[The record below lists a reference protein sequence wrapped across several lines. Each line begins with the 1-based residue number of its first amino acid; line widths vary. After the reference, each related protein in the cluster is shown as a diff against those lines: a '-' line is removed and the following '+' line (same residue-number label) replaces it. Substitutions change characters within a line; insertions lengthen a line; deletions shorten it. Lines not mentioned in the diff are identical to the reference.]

1 MKLDSEINSTS
12 NQNNTKIKRIIK
24 TTQDIN
30 TVEHNLPYTNKLGN
44 QNKYDNRTWNKSKVQ
59 NRRPTERNELIH
71 SSRN

>member
-12 NQNNTKIKRIIK
+12 DQNNTRIKRIIK

-30 TVEHNLPYTNKLGN
+30 TVEHNLPYTNKLQN
-44 QNKYDNRTWNKSKVQ
+44 QNIYNNRTWNKSKVQ
-59 NRRPTERNELIH
+59 NRRPTERNELIQ